1 MLMGRL
7 SWSATLSLPRWS
19 NEHHFRVAGALWGGI
34 SGNIAV
40 FDTLI
45 APEQLQFE
53 YAEET
58 DVGGEFQIKVCTI
71 SAFDKGT
78 AAVRCC

>member
-1 MLMGRL
+1 
-7 SWSATLSLPRWS
+7 
-19 NEHHFRVAGALWGGI
+19 VY
-34 SGNIAV
+34 
-40 FDTLI
+40 DTLI

-58 DVGGEFQIKVCTI
+58 EVGGEFQMNGCTI

-78 AAVRCC
+78 AAVRSC